1 MIRAILVDD
10 EQPALEELEFLLKDY
25 PVEIAAMIQDAR
37 TALAQIGRLNPD
49 VVFLDI
55 DMPGVSGLELAL
67 KIQELYTGIN
77 IIFVTAYS
85 EYALEAF
92 KAYPLDYILKPVN
105 EKRFAKTMRHLFEL
119 IDSASANAASA
130 PKPHIRCFGAFEAF
144 TENGE
149 KHQMKFATR
158 QAREMFTYLVSR
170 FEKTVSRGELIDTIF
185 GGNEDKKTV
194 NLLHVTAYKL
204 RHTMEELGIDR
215 ESITLSGNYT
225 LKVADGICDY
235 IDFVK
240 FTDRHPYIDK
250 NNAEQA
256 ETIAELYQGAFLENE
271 DYLWAEEVRTET
283 ELRFENLLLG
293 IAAFYRQTGK
303 INKCEKAL
311 VTLLRYDNL
320 SDQGNKA
327 LLNLYRETE
336 NLPKFREHF
345 EKYRILL
352 KEELQTEPDRKLID
366 YYEKIKQ
373 F

>member
-37 TALAQIGRLNPD
+37 TTLSQIGRLKPD

-55 DMPGVSGLELAL
+55 DMPGANGLELAL

-105 EKRFAKTMRHLFEL
+105 EKRFAKTMRHLFQLVE
-119 IDSASANAASA
+119 SSKANAASV
-130 PKPHIRCFGAFEAF
+130 PKPYIRCFGAFEAF

-149 KHQMKFATR
+149 KHPMKFSTR
-158 QAREMFTYLVSR
+158 QAREMFAYLVSR

-185 GGNEDKKTV
+185 GGNADKKTV

-204 RHTMEELGIDR
+204 RHAMEERGISR
-215 ESITLSGNYT
+215 GSITLSGNYT

-240 FTDRHPYIDK
+240 FTGRHPYIDK
-250 NNAEQA
+250 DNVEQA
-256 ETIAELYQGAFLENE
+256 ETVAELYQGAFLENE
-271 DYLWAEEVRTET
+271 DYLWAEEIRTEA
-283 ELRFENLLLG
+283 ELRFESLLME
-293 IAAFYRQTGK
+293 IAAFYRQIRK
-303 INKCEKAL
+303 INRCEKAL
-311 VTLLRYDNL
+311 VTLLRYDRL
-320 SDQGNKA
+320 SDQGNRA
-327 LLNLYRETE
+327 LLNLYMETE

-345 EKYRILL
+345 EDYRILL
-352 KEELQTEPDRKLID
+352 KEEFQTEPDRKFIE
-366 YYEKIKQ
+366 YYEKIK
-373 F
+373 